1 MMRGRR
7 IPIALPNTG
16 ALSRRRHTLYIRSA
30 IIVFILFAFL
40 QFHVI
45 NYDSSDSASND
56 STNYST
62 AAILQMV
69 PPVFHKYLTGKPRNS
84 THGQNGTHVG
94 GEGPRTANISE
105 ILRMIQRYNEFQ
117 TVLNEDIYGP
127 LQNDSVI
134 IVVQVH
140 KRITYLR
147 HLIVSLAQ
155 ARDISRTLLVFSH
168 DFYDDDIND
177 LVQSID
183 FCKVMQIFY
192 PFSIQTHPNEFPGAD
207 PGDCPRDI
215 KKEQALLRKCNNAL
229 HPDLYGHYREAKF
242 TQTKHHWWWK
252 ANRVF
257 DQLEVTKYHTG
268 MVVFL
273 EEDHYVAEDFLHILE
288 LMFRKSQDLCSK
300 CNILSLGTYL
310 KTFNYYTYNKKR
322 ERSFANGWYA
332 RVKGNR
338 MGGFAPGR
346 AFPAEHARRSRGSFS
361 FSASYNALD
370 RSQKSTSDFPAKP
383 RSGTVDV
390 STLLDQTLDVPVDSV
405 NVFRVVPHQRALLPV
420 DVPLWSDPFSRASH
434 SFEAHG
440 NDIATL
446 SDVRNGFL
454 NTPSNP
460 WQRRRPLQHQHQQQK
475 LLQQQ
480 RQLQQQ
486 QQLQRQQQ
494 QRQELQQQQQQGQ
507 QVPQTQV
514 TTEKYASQSQWGY
527 QVLPTLYSIYQKVEV
542 TPWVSSKHNMGMT
555 FNRTTWYD
563 IVRCARHFCEYDD
576 YNWDWSL
583 QHVSQQCLKQK
594 LHVMV
599 VKGPRVF
606 HIGECGVHHK
616 KSNCESNQVISK
628 VQKVLKAARGSQQLF
643 PRSISLTQTSLVKKT
658 KLRKGNGG
666 WGDQR
671 DHQLCFNMTLVG
683 R

>member
-1 MMRGRR
+1 MRGRR

-45 NYDSSDSASND
+45 NYDSNESGPADTA
-56 STNYST
+56 NYST

-69 PPVFHKYLTGKPRNS
+69 PPVFHKYLTSKTRNG

-94 GEGPRTANISE
+94 GLGDSAQRSANISE
-105 ILRMIQRYNEFQ
+105 ILRMINRYNELQ
-117 TVLNEDIYGP
+117 TILNEDIFGP

-168 DFYDDDIND
+168 DHFDDDIND

-207 PGDCPRDI
+207 PEDCPRDI

-268 MVVFL
+268 LVVFL
-273 EEDHYVAEDFLHILE
+273 EEDHYVAEDFLYILE
-288 LMFRKSQDLCSK
+288 LMQLKSNELCSK

-310 KTFNYYTYNKKR
+310 KTFNYYTYNKK
-322 ERSFANGWYA
+322 
-332 RVKGNR
+332 
-338 MGGFAPGR
+338 
-346 AFPAEHARRSRGSFS
+346 
-361 FSASYNALD
+361 
-370 RSQKSTSDFPAKP
+370 
-383 RSGTVDV
+383 
-390 STLLDQTLDVPVDSV
+390 
-405 NVFRVVPHQRALLPV
+405 
-420 DVPLWSDPFSRASH
+420 
-434 SFEAHG
+434 
-440 NDIATL
+440 
-446 SDVRNGFL
+446 
-454 NTPSNP
+454 
-460 WQRRRPLQHQHQQQK
+460 
-475 LLQQQ
+475 
-480 RQLQQQ
+480 
-486 QQLQRQQQ
+486 
-494 QRQELQQQQQQGQ
+494 
-507 QVPQTQV
+507 
-514 TTEKYASQSQWGY
+514 
-527 QVLPTLYSIYQKVEV
+527 VEV
-542 TPWVSSKHNMGMT
+542 TPWISSKHNMGMA
-555 FNRTTWYD
+555 FNRTTWHD
-563 IVRCARHFCEYDD
+563 ITRCARHFCEYDD

-628 VQKVLKAARGSQQLF
+628 VQQVLRVARRSRQLY
-643 PRSISLTQTSLVKKT
+643 PKSISLTVASVIKKT

-671 DHQLCFNMTLVG
+671 DHQLCFNMTLIG

>member
-1 MMRGRR
+1 MMRVHR
-7 IPIALPNTG
+7 IAISLPNTG
-16 ALSRRRHTLYIRSA
+16 ALARRRHTLYIRSA

-45 NYDSSDSASND
+45 NYDSSDSGPSD

-69 PPVFHKYLTGKPRNS
+69 PPVFHKYLTGKSRNA
-84 THGQNGTHVG
+84 THAQNGTLFSA
-94 GEGPRTANISE
+94 EGPRPANISE
-105 ILRMIQRYNEFQ
+105 ILRMIHRYNELQ

-168 DFYDDDIND
+168 DYYDDDIND

-192 PFSIQTHPNEFPGAD
+192 PFSIQTHPNEFPGSD
-207 PGDCPRDI
+207 PDDCPRDI

-288 LMFRKSQDLCSK
+288 LMFRKSQELCPK

-310 KTFNYYTYNKKR
+310 KTFNYYTYNKK
-322 ERSFANGWYA
+322 
-332 RVKGNR
+332 
-338 MGGFAPGR
+338 
-346 AFPAEHARRSRGSFS
+346 
-361 FSASYNALD
+361 
-370 RSQKSTSDFPAKP
+370 
-383 RSGTVDV
+383 
-390 STLLDQTLDVPVDSV
+390 
-405 NVFRVVPHQRALLPV
+405 HQ
-420 DVPLWSDPFSRASH
+420 
-434 SFEAHG
+434 
-440 NDIATL
+440 
-446 SDVRNGFL
+446 
-454 NTPSNP
+454 
-460 WQRRRPLQHQHQQQK
+460 QQQK

-486 QQLQRQQQ
+486 QQQRQLQQQQKLQQQLFQKQQRQQQ
-494 QRQELQQQQQQGQ
+494 QQQQQQQQHQHHQ
-507 QVPQTQV
+507 QHKLEDQASQQTQV
-514 TTEKYASQSQWGY
+514 TTEKSASQSQWGY

-542 TPWVSSKHNMGMT
+542 TPWVSSKHNMGMA
-555 FNRTTWYD
+555 FNRTTWYEV
-563 IVRCARHFCEYDD
+563 VRCARHFCEYDD

-583 QHVSQQCLKQK
+583 QHVSQQCLKEK

-616 KSNCESNQVISK
+616 KSNCESNEVISK
-628 VQKVLKAARGSQQLF
+628 VQQVLKVARSSQQLF
-643 PRSISLTQTSLVKKT
+643 PRSISLTQTSVIKKT
-658 KLRKGNGG
+658 NLRKGNGG

-671 DHQLCFNMTLVG
+671 DHLLCLNITFVG

>member
-1 MMRGRR
+1 GRR

-16 ALSRRRHTLYIRSA
+16 ALARRRHTLYIRSA
-30 IIVFILFAFL
+30 IILFILFAFL

-45 NYDSSDSASND
+45 NYAFTDSSDTPQSEG
-56 STNYST
+56 NYST

-69 PPVFHKYLTGKPRNS
+69 PPVFHKYLTSKSRNN
-84 THGQNGTHVG
+84 TNNGQYNGTHALNDLY
-94 GEGPRTANISE
+94 RTPNISE
-105 ILRMIQRYNEFQ
+105 MMRMINRYNEMQ
-117 TVLNEDIYGP
+117 SVYNEDLFGP

-155 ARDISRTLLVFSH
+155 AKDISRTLIVFSH

-183 FCKVMQIFY
+183 FCKVIQIFY
-192 PFSIQTHPNEFPGAD
+192 PYSIQTHPYEFPGAD

-229 HPDLYGHYREAKF
+229 YPDLYGHYREAKF

-257 DQLEVTKYHTG
+257 DQLEITRYHTG

-273 EEDHYVAEDFLHILE
+273 EEDHYVAEDFLYVLE
-288 LMFRKSQDLCSK
+288 LMHRKSIDLCPK

-310 KTFNYYTYNKKR
+310 KTFNYYTYSKN
-322 ERSFANGWYA
+322 
-332 RVKGNR
+332 
-338 MGGFAPGR
+338 
-346 AFPAEHARRSRGSFS
+346 
-361 FSASYNALD
+361 
-370 RSQKSTSDFPAKP
+370 
-383 RSGTVDV
+383 
-390 STLLDQTLDVPVDSV
+390 
-405 NVFRVVPHQRALLPV
+405 
-420 DVPLWSDPFSRASH
+420 
-434 SFEAHG
+434 
-440 NDIATL
+440 
-446 SDVRNGFL
+446 
-454 NTPSNP
+454 
-460 WQRRRPLQHQHQQQK
+460 
-475 LLQQQ
+475 
-480 RQLQQQ
+480 
-486 QQLQRQQQ
+486 
-494 QRQELQQQQQQGQ
+494 
-507 QVPQTQV
+507 
-514 TTEKYASQSQWGY
+514 
-527 QVLPTLYSIYQKVEV
+527 VEV
-542 TPWVSSKHNMGMT
+542 TPWISSKHNMGMV
-555 FNRTTWYD
+555 FNRSTWAE
-563 IVRCARHFCEYDD
+563 IIRCAQHFCGYDD

-628 VQKVLKAARGSQQLF
+628 VQQVLRVAQKSRQLY
-643 PRSISLTQTSLVKKT
+643 PKTLSLTFASVIKKT

-666 WGDQR
+666 WGDKR
-671 DHQLCFNMTLVG
+671 DHILCLNMTLSA

>member
-1 MMRGRR
+1 MTTMLAVSPPARPWDALGRR

-30 IIVFILFAFL
+30 IIIFILFAFL

-45 NYDSSDSASND
+45 NYDSSDSGSSDNA
-56 STNYST
+56 NYST

-84 THGQNGTHVG
+84 THGQNGTHYAG
-94 GEGPRTANISE
+94 DGPRTANISD
-105 ILRMIQRYNEFQ
+105 IMRMINRYNDLQ

-134 IVVQVH
+134 IVVQLLPLYLLHPLRVIPVVVVVVVH

-155 ARDISRTLLVFSH
+155 ARGISRTLLVFSH
-168 DFYDDDIND
+168 DYYDDDIND

-183 FCKVMQIFY
+183 FCKVIQIFY
-192 PFSIQTHPNEFPGAD
+192 PFSIQTHPTEFPGAD

-268 MVVFL
+268 MMVFL
-273 EEDHYVAEDFLHILE
+273 EEDHYVAEDFLYILE
-288 LMFRKSQDLCSK
+288 LMFRKSQDLCPK

-310 KTFNYYTYNKKR
+310 KTFNYYTYNKK
-322 ERSFANGWYA
+322 
-332 RVKGNR
+332 
-338 MGGFAPGR
+338 
-346 AFPAEHARRSRGSFS
+346 
-361 FSASYNALD
+361 
-370 RSQKSTSDFPAKP
+370 
-383 RSGTVDV
+383 
-390 STLLDQTLDVPVDSV
+390 
-405 NVFRVVPHQRALLPV
+405 
-420 DVPLWSDPFSRASH
+420 
-434 SFEAHG
+434 
-440 NDIATL
+440 
-446 SDVRNGFL
+446 
-454 NTPSNP
+454 
-460 WQRRRPLQHQHQQQK
+460 
-475 LLQQQ
+475 
-480 RQLQQQ
+480 
-486 QQLQRQQQ
+486 
-494 QRQELQQQQQQGQ
+494 
-507 QVPQTQV
+507 
-514 TTEKYASQSQWGY
+514 
-527 QVLPTLYSIYQKVEV
+527 VEV
-542 TPWVSSKHNMGMT
+542 TPWISSKHNMGMA
-555 FNRTTWYD
+555 FNRTTWYE

-628 VQKVLKAARGSQQLF
+628 VQQVLKVARGAQQLF
-643 PRSISLTQTSLVKKT
+643 PRSISLTQTSVIKKT

>member
-1 MMRGRR
+1 MRGRR

-45 NYDSSDSASND
+45 NYDSSDSGSSE

-84 THGQNGTHVG
+84 THDQNGTHFG
-94 GEGPRTANISE
+94 GEGPRTANISD
-105 ILRMIQRYNEFQ
+105 ILRMIHRYNDLQ

-168 DFYDDDIND
+168 DHYDDDIND

-183 FCKVMQIFY
+183 FCKVIQIFY

-273 EEDHYVAEDFLHILE
+273 EEDHYVAEDFLYILE
-288 LMFRKSQDLCSK
+288 LMFRKSQDLCPK

-322 ERSFANGWYA
+322 AQPYLNGWYQ
-332 RVKGNR
+332 RKIGKVGTVWEGQQSVPLPGTNTNR
-338 MGGFAPGR
+338 G
-346 AFPAEHARRSRGSFS
+346 SSGSFS
-361 FSASYNALD
+361 SAYSVLSK
-370 RSQKSTSDFPAKP
+370 SQLKDAE
-383 RSGTVDV
+383 RRIRATVDV
-390 STLLDQTLDVPVDSV
+390 SALLDQNHNFRSDSTGSMLGT
-405 NVFRVVPHQRALLPV
+405 FDALRITPASRRSPPDLPAWF
-420 DVPLWSDPFSRASH
+420 D
-434 SFEAHG
+434 
-440 NDIATL
+440 
-446 SDVRNGFL
+446 
-454 NTPSNP
+454 
-460 WQRRRPLQHQHQQQK
+460 RPQQK
-475 LLQQQ
+475 YDSNIFANNEPLNLVVTPPNCLLLESWQQ
-480 RQLQQQ
+480 RLLSNYLLTLQTVFFAQ
-486 QQLQRQQQ
+486 
-494 QRQELQQQQQQGQ
+494 
-507 QVPQTQV
+507 
-514 TTEKYASQSQWGY
+514 
-527 QVLPTLYSIYQKVEV
+527 VEV
-542 TPWVSSKHNMGMT
+542 TPWISSKHNMGMA

-628 VQKVLKAARGSQQLF
+628 VQRVLKVARGSQQLF
-643 PRSISLTQTSLVKKT
+643 PRSISLTQTSVIKKT